1 MTREEL
7 NNSKARGVVSV
18 LDYPYWSTVAP
29 TTQGQLTFFGTG
41 GAITSSNGIDT
52 ALQLDKTALFVME
65 MLQLTVNTDDGAP
78 VAAADLTAIGRAIR
92 SAWINFTK
100 NGGQRVGR
108 WPVSAFLA
116 MPQAII
122 TSGGYDLTPSVRGV
136 VKLNTPADIP
146 GGESLEV
153 TLNWPATID
162 LTGIEIS
169 LKLYGL
175 TYRTLAN

>member
-1 MTREEL
+1 MTRQEL
-7 NNSKARGVVSV
+7 EQNKARGIVSV

-29 TTQGQLTFFGTG
+29 VSTGQLSFFSTG
-41 GAITSSNGIDT
+41 GAISASNGIDT

-65 MLQLTVNTDDGAP
+65 MLQVTVQTEDGAAF
-78 VAAADLTAIGRAIR
+78 VAADLALIGGLIR
-92 SAWINFTK
+92 SGWINFTK

-108 WPVSAFLA
+108 WPISSFLSF
-116 MPQAII
+116 PQAIL
-122 TSGGYDLTPSVRGV
+122 TSGGYDLANSVRGAI
-136 VKLNTPADIP
+136 KLNTPADIP

-153 TLNWPATID
+153 TLNWPAT
-162 LTGIEIS
+162 LNLNGLEVS

>member
-1 MTREEL
+1 
-7 NNSKARGVVSV
+7 
-18 LDYPYWSTVAP
+18 
-29 TTQGQLTFFGTG
+29 
-41 GAITSSNGIDT
+41 
-52 ALQLDKTALFVME
+52 ME

-153 TLNWPATID
+153 TLNWPASID

>member
-1 MTREEL
+1 M
-7 NNSKARGVVSV
+7 
-18 LDYPYWSTVAP
+18 
-29 TTQGQLTFFGTG
+29 
-41 GAITSSNGIDT
+41 
-52 ALQLDKTALFVME
+52 
-65 MLQLTVNTDDGAP
+65 
-78 VAAADLTAIGRAIR
+78 
-92 SAWINFTK
+92 
-100 NGGQRVGR
+100 
-108 WPVSAFLA
+108 SAFLA

-153 TLNWPATID
+153 TLNWPANID